1 MDSSNT
7 AYSIPCLL
15 AIALSFLASTAF
27 GQAKP
32 IELKYSTFYP
42 ATHKMGVVSA
52 EWGKE
57 IEKRTNGRVKV
68 TIFYSGTLTP
78 PTKSYEG
85 VINGISDI
93 GWGVFGY
100 SRGRFPLSEV
110 SDVPLGATSSMS
122 ATKAFNEYYR
132 KFRPKELDGVKV
144 LYLFSTGP
152 SFLHMVNKPI
162 AKLEDLKGMK
172 IRSGGLQAKVAEAL
186 GAVPVALPVGE
197 AYDALSKGVAEGTIV
212 PMESLEGFRLAE
224 VVKFTSINFGTAP
237 AGGQWV
243 AMNKAKFS
251 SLPKDIQNIIE
262 NVSQEWI
269 VKSAIAWDEIDKSG
283 KEYALKR
290 GHKFM
295 SLTPEEDQRWMNAV
309 KPIVEDYIRDTKAKG
324 LPGDQVV
331 KFWQDY
337 LKKNQ

>member
-1 MDSSNT
+1 MESTNIG
-7 AYSIPCLL
+7 YSIPCLL
-15 AIALSFLASTAF
+15 VAALTFITSPAF

-110 SDVPLGATSSMS
+110 SDVPLGATSSMA

-132 KFRPKELDGVKV
+132 KFRPKELAGVKV
-144 LYLFSTGP
+144 LYLFATGP
-152 SFLHMVNKPI
+152 SFMHMAKKPI
-162 AKLEDLKGMK
+162 VKLEDLKGIK
-172 IRSGGLQAKVAEAL
+172 IRFGGLQAKVAEAL

-212 PMESLEGFRLAE
+212 PMESLEGFKLAE
-224 VVKFTSINFGTAP
+224 VVKYTSLNFGTAP
-237 AGGQWV
+237 TGGQWIV
-243 AMNKAKFS
+243 MNTAKFNG
-251 SLPKDIQNIIE
+251 LPKDIQNIME
-262 NVSQEWI
+262 KVSQEWI
-269 VKSAIAWDEIDKSG
+269 VKSAIAWDEIDRSG
-283 KEYALKR
+283 KEYALKL
-290 GHKFM
+290 GHKFD
-295 SLTPEEDQRWMNAV
+295 SLTPDEEQRWVKAV
-309 KPIVEDYIRDTKAKG
+309 KPIIDDYIKDTKAKG

-337 LKKNQ
+337 LKKNP